1 MRNAGLKSLIA
12 VTLIAAAGAAG
23 AATTT
28 TTFNVTATVANNC
41 RFSSAGNMAFGTYD
55 PLSGTALDQ
64 TSTITYNCT
73 KNTPYTL
80 ALSAGT
86 GTGATFAVRKMTN
99 GANTLNYSLFTDAA
113 RTTVWGD
120 GTGGSSTMAAPAA
133 NGLLANLNVTVY
145 GRIPLGQDVAAVVYT
160 DTITAT
166 LTF

>member
-1 MRNAGLKSLIA
+1 MRIASLKSLIA
-12 VTLIAAAGAAG
+12 VALIATAGAAG

-28 TTFNVTATVANNC
+28 TTFSVTASVANNC

-80 ALSAGT
+80 ALSVGT
-86 GTGATFAVRKMTN
+86 GAGATFAVRKMTN
-99 GANTLNYSLFTDAA
+99 GANTLNYSLYTDAA

-120 GTGGSSTMAAPAA
+120 GTAGTSMVAAPAA
-133 NGLLANLNVTVY
+133 AGLLTNINVTVY
-145 GRIPLGQDVAAVVYT
+145 GRIPTAQDVAAVAYT

>member
-1 MRNAGLKSLIA
+1 MRNAGLTSLIA
-12 VTLIAAAGAAG
+12 VALIAAAGAAS

-28 TTFNVTATVANNC
+28 TTFNVTASVANNC
-41 RFSSAGNMAFGTYD
+41 RFSSAGIVAFGTYD

-99 GANTLNYSLFTDAA
+99 GANTLNYSLYTDAA

-120 GTGGSSTMAAPAA
+120 GTGGSSTIAAPAA
-133 NGLLANLNVTVY
+133 AGLLSNLNVTVY
-145 GRIPLGQDVAAVVYT
+145 GRIPTAQDVAAVAYT